1 MSQSAREGDAGYRPL
16 RIADLPRGLQPR
28 EQLKAVG
35 AANVADDVLVAII
48 LRIGIPGLNAAEAAR
63 RLLVEFGSLERL
75 SKATVGEIV
84 ARKIPGIGETKALQ
98 VVAGLELGRRA
109 SYQELAK
116 AQDEDVRI
124 GSTQDVAALL
134 QPLVYGSMQERFFV
148 ILLGPRNKVLGCP
161 REIAKGQRDEVGL
174 STNLVFEQPMKEGA
188 RAIVVA
194 HNHPAGDPEPSEED
208 IELTRKLIEAG
219 KLLNIPV
226 YDHVVIGRPTEE
238 HLGFFSIAASGL
250 VKFD

>member
-1 MSQSAREGDAGYRPL
+1 MAYRPL
-16 RIADLPRGLQPR
+16 RIVDLPRGLQPR

-35 AANVADDVLVAII
+35 ATNVADDVLIAII
-48 LRIGIPGLNAAEAAR
+48 LRIGVPGLNAVEAAR
-63 RLLVEFGSLERL
+63 RLLVEFGSLEHL

-109 SYQELAK
+109 VYQEHAMSK
-116 AQDEDVRI
+116 GSDVRI
-124 GSTQDVAALL
+124 DTTQD
-134 QPLVYGSMQERFFV
+134 
-148 ILLGPRNKVLGCP
+148 I
-161 REIAKGQRDEVGL
+161 
-174 STNLVFEQPMKEGA
+174 
-188 RAIVVA
+188 VA

-208 IELTRKLIEAG
+208 IGLTRKLIEAG

-226 YDHVVIGRPTEE
+226 YDHVVIGRPTES

>member
-1 MSQSAREGDAGYRPL
+1 MAYRPL
-16 RIADLPRGLQPR
+16 RIVDLPRGLQPR

-35 AANVADDVLVAII
+35 ATNVADDVLIAII
-48 LRIGIPGLNAAEAAR
+48 LRIGVPGLNAVEAAR

-98 VVAGLELGRRA
+98 VVAGLELGRCA

-124 GSTQDVAALL
+124 GSTRDVAALL
-134 QPLVYGSMQERFFV
+134 QPLVYGSTQERFFV

-161 REIAKGQRDEVGL
+161 REIARGQRDEVGFAA
-174 STNLVFEQPMKEGA
+174 NLVFEQPMKEGA

-194 HNHPAGDPEPSEED
+194 HNHSSGDPEPSEED
-208 IELTRKLIEAG
+208 VELTRKLIEAG
-219 KLLNIPV
+219 RLLNIPV
-226 YDHVVIGRPTEE
+226 LDHVILGVPSSE
-238 HLGFFSIAASGL
+238 HAGFFSMAASGM
-250 VKFD
+250 VKF

>member
-1 MSQSAREGDAGYRPL
+1 MAYRPL
-16 RIADLPRGLQPR
+16 RIVDLPRGLQPR

-35 AANVADDVLVAII
+35 ATNVADDVLIAII
-48 LRIGIPGLNAAEAAR
+48 LRIGVPGVNAVEAAR

-98 VVAGLELGRRA
+98 VV
-109 SYQELAK
+109 
-116 AQDEDVRI
+116 
-124 GSTQDVAALL
+124 
-134 QPLVYGSMQERFFV
+134 
-148 ILLGPRNKVLGCP
+148 
-161 REIAKGQRDEVGL
+161 
-174 STNLVFEQPMKEGA
+174 
-188 RAIVVA
+188 VA
-194 HNHPAGDPEPSEED
+194 HNHPVGDPEPSEED

-226 YDHVVIGRPTEE
+226 YDHVVVGRPTEE
-238 HLGFFSIAASGL
+238 HLVFFSIAASGL

>member
-1 MSQSAREGDAGYRPL
+1 MAYRPL
-16 RIADLPRGLQPR
+16 RIVDLPLGLQPR

-35 AANVADDVLVAII
+35 ATNVADDVLIAII
-48 LRIGIPGLNAAEAAR
+48 LRIGVPGLNAVKAAR

-84 ARKIPGIGETKALQ
+84 
-98 VVAGLELGRRA
+98 
-109 SYQELAK
+109 
-116 AQDEDVRI
+116 
-124 GSTQDVAALL
+124 
-134 QPLVYGSMQERFFV
+134 
-148 ILLGPRNKVLGCP
+148 
-161 REIAKGQRDEVGL
+161 
-174 STNLVFEQPMKEGA
+174 
-188 RAIVVA
+188 VA
-194 HNHPAGDPEPSEED
+194 HNHPVGDPEPSEED

-226 YDHVVIGRPTEE
+226 YDHVVVGRPTEE